1 MFETKADLFAA
12 HLQRLAELSKA
23 LSHPARLAILE
34 MLSER
39 ETCICGELVDDLPLA
54 QASISRHLK
63 VLKDANL
70 VKGEIV
76 GPRSCYCLN
85 KDALEALHVE
95 VETLFAKLLSAPPC
109 DDCC

>member
-1 MFETKADLFAA
+1 MFETKADQFAA
-12 HLQRLAELSKA
+12 HLQSLAELSKA

-34 MLSER
+34 ILSER
-39 ETCICGELVDDLPLA
+39 ETCICGEFVDDLPLA
-54 QASISRHLK
+54 QASVSRHLK
-63 VLKDANL
+63 VLKEVGL
-70 VKGEIV
+70 IKGDID

-85 KDALEALHVE
+85 KEALEMLHGH

>member
-12 HLQRLAELSKA
+12 HLQSLAELSKA

-34 MLSER
+34 ILAER

-63 VLKDANL
+63 VLKEAGL
-70 VKGEIV
+70 VKGEID

-85 KDALEALHVE
+85 KEALEALHVQ
-95 VETLFAKLLSAPPC
+95 VENLFVKLLSAPPC
-109 DDCC
+109 DECC